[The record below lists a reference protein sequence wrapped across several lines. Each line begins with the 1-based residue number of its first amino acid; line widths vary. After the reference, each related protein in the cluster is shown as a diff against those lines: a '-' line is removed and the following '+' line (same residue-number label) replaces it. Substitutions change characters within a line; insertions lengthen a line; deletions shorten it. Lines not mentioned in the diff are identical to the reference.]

1 MMLKFGHIPA
11 FTCMNQLDQ
20 IRKKDLVQECIFTAS
35 RSSGAGGQNVNK
47 VNSKVTLRFDV
58 KNSVLLDG
66 EEKDVIVRKL
76 ASKLSGDEIILIS
89 SESHRSQLQN
99 KVESISKFNQLIE
112 KAFTVR
118 KIRKASRPSKASIKR
133 RLDEKR
139 KQSEKKEWRHKN

>member
-1 MMLKFGHIPA
+1 
-11 FTCMNQLDQ
+11 MNQLDQ

-89 SESHRSQLQN
+89 SESHRSQFQN
-99 KVESISKFNQLIE
+99 
-112 KAFTVR
+112 
-118 KIRKASRPSKASIKR
+118 
-133 RLDEKR
+133 
-139 KQSEKKEWRHKN
+139 